1 MANKR
6 KRADWY
12 GVKMGL
18 TASSTIPGIRSE
30 GQKAFQN
37 DIVPGQWFDHCRDD
51 EMDII
56 EYGHGAVEPYEPAAH
71 ELEVLHLLYP
81 AAFSKAPQAGERKMK
96 RAKWLKLYRTIT
108 VPSAIDGV
116 VDAGQTFTAPRNGY
130 VIIPGR
136 IFELVGDEAYAL
148 LFHPDWKVCE
158 EHIAKPAEEEHLTEA
173 FPAAL
178 DRQLPKAVA
187 ASPVKAKV
195 AKAPTQVTDNEDE
208 EDA

>member
-12 GVKMGL
+12 SVKMGL

-37 DIVPGQWFDHCRDD
+37 DIVPGKWFDHCTDD
-51 EMDII
+51 EMVII
-56 EYGHGAVEPYEPAAH
+56 EDGHEAVAPYEPAAH
-71 ELEVLHLLYP
+71 ELEVLHFLYP
-81 AAFSKAPQAGERKMK
+81 AAFSTAPKTGERKLK

-116 VDAGQTFTAPRNGY
+116 VDAGTTFTAPRNGH
-130 VIIPGR
+130 VVIPGR
-136 IFELVGDEAYAL
+136 VFELVGDDAYGL
-148 LFHPDWKVCE
+148 LFHPDWKICE
-158 EHIAKPAEEEHLTEA
+158 EHIAHPAEEEHLTEA

-178 DRQLPKAVA
+178 DRQLPQAVA
-187 ASPVKAKV
+187 ASSVKAKA
-195 AKAPTQVTDNEDE
+195 AKADTQVTDNEDE